1 MNAQELAT
9 FLEIDEETAKD
20 LAEATSFETIEEIKE
35 VTQK

>member
-1 MNAQELAT
+1 MTAQELAT

-35 VTQK
+35 VMQK